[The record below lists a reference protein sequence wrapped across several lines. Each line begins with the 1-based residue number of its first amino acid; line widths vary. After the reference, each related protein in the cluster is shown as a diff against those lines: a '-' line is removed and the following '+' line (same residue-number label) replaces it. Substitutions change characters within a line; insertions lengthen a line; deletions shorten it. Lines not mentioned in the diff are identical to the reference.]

1 MTRKIQD
8 YTGLKKH
15 RLTFLERV
23 GSNRQGNSRWK
34 VRCECGE
41 IFVVTATSVKFGKT
55 YSCGCY
61 RIENNKTRYS
71 TKLGKE
77 NKKEL

>member
-23 GSNRQGNSRWK
+23 GSNEQGNSIWK
-34 VRCECGE
+34 VRCDCGTE
-41 IFVVTATSVKFGKT
+41 FTVIAGNVTHGSTR
-55 YSCGCY
+55 SCGCY
-61 RIENNKTRYS
+61 RAELNKLRKRKHKITTIE
-71 TKLGKE
+71 
-77 NKKEL
+77 